1 MRLQAKQLLLIAL
14 LAISAC
20 AQSRRSLAGR
30 QAELWA
36 PMALC
41 SNGNTEAS
49 GCFDVQL
56 DVTNNQAYFDVRSL
70 GFDALSVPYRVI
82 ARHPNSGWIMLD
94 DNISATPGTYF
105 TVNAPQGL
113 YVEDMIEWRVELTQA
128 LQGLDLVP
136 TAVGQGLLV
145 VQSPLNWL
153 ELNDLNQ

>member
-14 LAISAC
+14 VTISAC

-36 PMALC
+36 PMSLC
-41 SNGNTEAS
+41 STGLTDVS

-70 GFDALSVPYRVI
+70 GFDANEVPYRVM
-82 ARHPNSGWIMLD
+82 ARHPNSGWILLED
-94 DNISATPGTYF
+94 SITSTPGTYF
-105 TVNAPQGL
+105 TAQAPSGL

-128 LQGLDLVP
+128 LQGLDLVT
-136 TAVGQGLLV
+136 TAVGQGLMV
-145 VQSPLNWL
+145 VQEPLNWL